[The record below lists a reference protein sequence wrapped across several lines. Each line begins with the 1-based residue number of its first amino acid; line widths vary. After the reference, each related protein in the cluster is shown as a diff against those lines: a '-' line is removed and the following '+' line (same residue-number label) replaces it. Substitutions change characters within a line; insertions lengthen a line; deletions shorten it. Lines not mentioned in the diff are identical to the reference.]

1 MLAIVYSIF
10 MNFNI
15 YEFRLQTS
23 NVNSVMRFCGGPS
36 NYPIIDLNRSFNDE
50 TKNDIKYI

>member
-1 MLAIVYSIF
+1 MLAVVYSIF

-23 NVNSVMRFCGGPS
+23 NVNGVMRFCGGPS
-36 NYPIIDLNRSFNDE
+36 IYPIIDLNRSFNDE